1 MEPLSQVLSE
11 VTSALGRA
19 GIRYAVGGS
28 VASSA
33 RGVWRTTLDVD
44 LIAEIRPA
52 QVSELIRALGPVWYA
67 DSEMI
72 RRAILSGRSF
82 NLIHTRLAYKVDIF
96 PVVEEFHAEQL
107 SRATILPLG
116 AEKIPCA
123 VASAEDILLAK
134 IRWYRDGGESSDRQW
149 NDVVGIISANTSLDL
164 TYLQHWAARLG
175 VTRLLEKAQADAKAG

>member
-1 MEPLSQVLSE
+1 
-11 VTSALGRA
+11 
-19 GIRYAVGGS
+19 
-28 VASSA
+28 
-33 RGVWRTTLDVD
+33 
-44 LIAEIRPA
+44 
-52 QVSELIRALGPVWYA
+52 
-67 DSEMI
+67 MI

-116 AEKIPCA
+116 AEQIPCA

-175 VTRLLEKAQADAKAG
+175 VTRLLEKAQADAQVL